1 MFDCNEYIL
10 LHRNRSVR
18 TFLYVLYCTYTE
30 INLKR
35 LQVSQVYL
43 NLVTVVVAFFT
54 VTVLYYVFLKI
65 IFKSTLFFKGTL
77 LRAV

>member
-18 TFLYVLYCTYTE
+18 TFLNVLYCTYTE